1 MASWGN
7 PPPKWNNESMD
18 PMNLNGGCFSTGMLI
33 RDVLEASFLLVK
45 LQFWRVEYKIG
56 EAISSPHISSIFW
69 ESFTEQSQYLE
80 GFISDFR
87 KFFLVSLKCSFFFHS
102 CSQLHQF
109 LSPKIP
115 KADRSP
121 GFPAT
126 EGIGIGPGWG
136 TGRATCADGR
146 FFGGKGNVYVG
157 IAWLSKNCIWF
168 SSLQKYYPLV
178 N

>member
-69 ESFTEQSQYLE
+69 ESFTEQSQYSE

-87 KFFLVSLKCSFFFHS
+87 KFFLVSLKCSFFSTVVPNFTN
-102 CSQLHQF
+102 F
-109 LSPKIP
+109 FPP
-115 KADRSP
+115 RSP
-121 GFPAT
+121 RLTEALGSQRRRALELDLAEGQDVLPAQM
-126 EGIGIGPGWG
+126 
-136 TGRATCADGR
+136 AV

-157 IAWLSKNCIWF
+157 IA
-168 SSLQKYYPLV
+168 
-178 N
+178 